1 MLRAARH
8 DRTCAN
14 MPPVAALERAP
25 PTRGALEPQRNR
37 ATRHAPQR
45 EHGPECRQRRV
56 LVFNLDP
63 RRYARG
69 VGRGGDLTVLTVE
82 EGEGEGA

>member
-1 MLRAARH
+1 
-8 DRTCAN
+8 

-45 EHGPECRQRRV
+45 EHGPGCRQLRV
-56 LVFNLDP
+56 LVFNLAIP
-63 RRYARG
+63 SVHARR
-69 VGRGGDLTVLTVE
+69 VGREGDLTVE
-82 EGEGEGA
+82 EGEGEGG